1 MQHRAGFGQWLRAL
15 RDTRG
20 LTQEELAEASG
31 SSVRTIREMERGRV
45 RTPQRRTVALLADA
59 LGLAGADRDRFVGLA
74 RAGHRPQPD
83 PGIVAAAPVVPSE
96 LPAAVPNLV
105 GREAE
110 LTVLARLTTGVTDG
124 SATTASVVVLHGPPG
139 TGKSSLAVAAGHR
152 FGTAFTDGQ
161 LFLDLH
167 GTAPTDTGRA
177 DGGRAVGARAD
188 TGRTDGAR
196 VDTGRVDTGRTGGAF
211 AGIVDPAEAL
221 AGLLRSL
228 GVPEEAIPG
237 PPEQRGRLFRTL
249 TRDRRL
255 LIVVD
260 DAADEAQVRP
270 LLPAGRHCLT
280 LVTSRRPLTG
290 LTGAVRVPV
299 GLLVPDAAW
308 RLLASITGE
317 DRLAADPTGTAELVE
332 LCGRLPL
339 AIRVAGNRLA
349 SRPGWPVA
357 QLVAQLADPRRRL
370 TALTAG
376 DLDVRATFDVSYRR
390 LGATIAGVFRRASL
404 VPGAEFDAGLLAA
417 VTHVDV
423 ESAAAAAE
431 ELVDAGLLLPRGD
444 RYAFHGLTRIYAR
457 ERLAL
462 EE

>member
-83 PGIVAAAPVVPSE
+83 PGVVAAAPVLPSE

-152 FGTAFTDGQ
+152 LGTAFTDGQ

-167 GTAPTDTGRA
+167 GTALTDTVRA
-177 DGGRAVGARAD
+177 DGARV
-188 TGRTDGAR
+188 DGAR
-196 VDTGRVDTGRTGGAF
+196 VDTRRVDTGRTGGAF

-237 PPEQRGRLFRTL
+237 QPEQRGRLFRTL

-299 GLLVPDAAW
+299 GLLAPDAAW

-349 SRPGWPVA
+349 SRPGWPVG

-444 RYAFHGLTRIYAR
+444 RYTFHGLTRIYAR

>member
-1 MQHRAGFGQWLRAL
+1 MQQRTGFGQWLRAL

-20 LTQEELAEASG
+20 MTQEELAEVSG

-59 LGLAGADRDRFVGLA
+59 LGLAGPDRDRFVGLA
-74 RAGHRPQPD
+74 RAGHRPHSGPV
-83 PGIVAAAPVVPSE
+83 VAAPPVVPSE

-110 LTVLARLTTGVTDG
+110 LAVLTRLTTGVTDG

-139 TGKSSLAVAAGHR
+139 TGKSSLAVTAGHR
-152 FGTAFTDGQ
+152 LGTTFADGQ
-161 LFLDLH
+161 LFLDLR
-167 GTAPTDTGRA
+167 GTAPA
-177 DGGRAVGARAD
+177 DA
-188 TGRTDGAR
+188 
-196 VDTGRVDTGRTGGAF
+196 
-211 AGIVDPAEAL
+211 VDPTEAL
-221 AGLLRSL
+221 ASLLRSL
-228 GVPEEAIPG
+228 GLPEEAIPG
-237 PPEQRGRLFRTL
+237 SPEQRGRLFRTL

-255 LIVVD
+255 LIVAD
-260 DAADEAQVRP
+260 GADDEAQIRP

-280 LVTSRRPLTG
+280 LVTSRQPLTG
-290 LTGAVRVPV
+290 LTGAVRVSV
-299 GLLVPDAAW
+299 GLLAPDAAR
-308 RLLASITGE
+308 RLLASIAGE

-349 SRPGWPVA
+349 SRPGWPVT

-370 TALTAG
+370 TALTTG
-376 DLDVRATFDVSYRR
+376 DLDVRAAFDVSYRR
-390 LGATIAGVFRRASL
+390 LGATVAGVFRWASL

-417 VTHVDV
+417 VTGVDV

-431 ELVDAGLLLPRGD
+431 ELVDAGLLLPQGD

-457 ERLAL
+457 ERLAV
-462 EE
+462 EGEGRAPC

>member
-1 MQHRAGFGQWLRAL
+1 PRRSWPRRPGPASAPSGRWNAAGSAHPSGVR
-15 RDTRG
+15 
-20 LTQEELAEASG
+20 SG
-31 SSVRTIREMERGRV
+31 SSPTRSAWPARTA
-45 RTPQRRTVALLADA
+45 TASSAWPAPAT
-59 LGLAGADRDRFVGLA
+59 A
-74 RAGHRPQPD
+74 RPRPWP
-83 PGIVAAAPVVPSE
+83 PPRVVPSE
-96 LPAAVPNLV
+96 LPAAVPNLI

-110 LTVLARLTTGVTDG
+110 LAVLARLTTGVTDG

-139 TGKSSLAVAAGHR
+139 TGKSSLTVAAGHR
-152 FGTAFTDGQ
+152 LGTGFADGQ

-167 GTAPTDTGRA
+167 GTAP
-177 DGGRAVGARAD
+177 
-188 TGRTDGAR
+188 
-196 VDTGRVDTGRTGGAF
+196 
-211 AGIVDPAEAL
+211 AGPVDPAEAL

-228 GVPEEAIPG
+228 GLPEDAIPG

-249 TRDRRL
+249 TRNRRL
-255 LIVVD
+255 LIVAD

-299 GLLVPDAAW
+299 GLLAPEAAR
-308 RLLASITGE
+308 RLLASIVGE
-317 DRLAADPTGTAELVE
+317 DRLAADPAATAELVE

-357 QLVAQLADPRRRL
+357 QLAAQLADPHRRL

-376 DLDVRATFDVSYRR
+376 DLDVRAAFDVSYRR
-390 LGATIAGVFRRASL
+390 LGPAAAGVFRRASL
-404 VPGAEFDAGLLAA
+404 VPGAEFDAALLAA
-417 VTHVDV
+417 VTGIDV
-423 ESAAAAAE
+423 ERAAAAAE
-431 ELVDAGLLLPRGD
+431 ELVDAGLLLPRDDG
-444 RYAFHGLTRIYAR
+444 YEFHGLARIYAR
-457 ERLAL
+457 ERLS

>member
-1 MQHRAGFGQWLRAL
+1 MRVGIEHRAGFGQWLRAL

-59 LGLAGADRDRFVGLA
+59 LGLAGTDRDRFVGLA

-83 PGIVAAAPVVPSE
+83 PGIVAATPVVPSE

-110 LTVLARLTTGVTDG
+110 LAVLARLTAGVTDG

-152 FGTAFTDGQ
+152 LGTAFTDGQ

-167 GTAPTDTGRA
+167 GTAPADTGRA
-177 DGGRAVGARAD
+177 DSARAD
-188 TGRTDGAR
+188 S
-196 VDTGRVDTGRTGGAF
+196 AF

-255 LIVVD
+255 LIVAD
-260 DAADEAQVRP
+260 DVADEAQVRP

-299 GLLVPDAAW
+299 GLLAPDAAW
-308 RLLASITGE
+308 QLLASITGE
-317 DRLAADPTGTAELVE
+317 DRLATDPTGTAELVE

-390 LGATIAGVFRRASL
+390 LGAMIAGVFRRASL

-417 VTHVDV
+417 VTRVDV
-423 ESAAAAAE
+423 DSAAAAAE

>member
-15 RDTRG
+15 RGTRG

-59 LGLAGADRDRFVGLA
+59 LGLAGVDRDRFVGLA
-74 RAGHRPQPD
+74 RAGHRPQPG
-83 PGIVAAAPVVPSE
+83 PGGVAASPVVPSE
-96 LPAAVPNLV
+96 LPAAVPSLV
-105 GREAE
+105 GRQAE
-110 LTVLARLTTGVTDG
+110 LAVLAQLTSGVTDG

-139 TGKSSLAVAAGHR
+139 TGKSTLAVAAGHR
-152 FGTAFTDGQ
+152 LGAAFTDGQ

-167 GTAPTDTGRA
+167 GTAPTHTGPASEAFA
-177 DGGRAVGARAD
+177 DGAF
-188 TGRTDGAR
+188 TDGTSA
-196 VDTGRVDTGRTGGAF
+196 GGASAGGAFTGGAP
-211 AGIVDPAEAL
+211 AGSVDPAEAL

-255 LIVVD
+255 LIVAD

-270 LLPAGRHCLT
+270 LLPAARHCLT

-290 LTGAVRVPV
+290 LTGAVRVTV
-299 GLLVPDAAW
+299 GLLAPDAAW

-357 QLVAQLADPRRRL
+357 QLAAQLADPRRRL

-376 DLDVRATFDVSYRR
+376 DLDVRAAFDVSYRR
-390 LGATIAGVFRRASL
+390 LGATVAGVFRRASL
-404 VPGAEFDAGLLAA
+404 VPGTEFDAGLLAA
-417 VTHVDV
+417 VTRVDV

-431 ELVDAGLLLPRGD
+431 DLVDAGLLLPRGD

>member
-59 LGLAGADRDRFVGLA
+59 LGLAGPDRDRFVGLA

-83 PGIVAAAPVVPSE
+83 PGVVASAPVLPSE

-152 FGTAFTDGQ
+152 LGTAFTDGQ

-177 DGGRAVGARAD
+177 DSAQVETGRAD
-188 TGRTDGAR
+188 TGRA
-196 VDTGRVDTGRTGGAF
+196 GGAF
-211 AGIVDPAEAL
+211 AGIVEPAEAL

-299 GLLVPDAAW
+299 GLLAPDAAW

-349 SRPGWPVA
+349 SRPGWPVG

>member
-167 GTAPTDTGRA
+167 GTAPT
-177 DGGRAVGARAD
+177 
-188 TGRTDGAR
+188 
-196 VDTGRVDTGRTGGAF
+196 DTGRTGGAF

-390 LGATIAGVFRRASL
+390 LGATTAGVFRRASL

>member
-1 MQHRAGFGQWLRAL
+1 MRVGIEHRAGFGQWLRAL

-59 LGLAGADRDRFVGLA
+59 LGLAGTDRDRFVGLA

-83 PGIVAAAPVVPSE
+83 PGIVAATPVVPSE

-110 LTVLARLTTGVTDG
+110 LAVLARLTAGVTDG

-152 FGTAFTDGQ
+152 LGTAFTDGQ

-167 GTAPTDTGRA
+167 GTAPADTGRA
-177 DGGRAVGARAD
+177 DSARAD
-188 TGRTDGAR
+188 S
-196 VDTGRVDTGRTGGAF
+196 AF

-255 LIVVD
+255 LIVAD
-260 DAADEAQVRP
+260 DVADEAQVRP

-299 GLLVPDAAW
+299 GLLAPDAAW

-317 DRLAADPTGTAELVE
+317 DRLATDPTGTAELVE

-390 LGATIAGVFRRASL
+390 LGAMIAGVFRRASL

-417 VTHVDV
+417 VTRVDV
-423 ESAAAAAE
+423 DSAAAAAE

>member
-1 MQHRAGFGQWLRAL
+1 MRVGLQHRAGFGQWLRAL

-74 RAGHRPQPD
+74 RAGHRPQPG

-96 LPAAVPNLV
+96 LPADVPSLL
-105 GREAE
+105 GRKAE
-110 LTVLARLTTGVTDG
+110 LAVLARLTTGVTDG

-152 FGTAFTDGQ
+152 LGTAFTDGQ

-167 GTAPTDTGRA
+167 GTAPS
-177 DGGRAVGARAD
+177 
-188 TGRTDGAR
+188 
-196 VDTGRVDTGRTGGAF
+196 DTGRVDNGPAHTAPAGSGPT
-211 AGIVDPAEAL
+211 GIVDPAEAL

-237 PPEQRGRLFRTL
+237 APEQRGRLFRTL

-255 LIVVD
+255 LIVAD
-260 DAADEAQVRP
+260 NAADEAQVRP

-290 LTGAVRVPV
+290 LTGAVRVTV
-299 GLLVPDAAW
+299 GLLAPDAAW

-317 DRLAADPTGTAELVE
+317 DRLAADLTGTAELVE

-417 VTHVDV
+417 VTRVDV

>member
-83 PGIVAAAPVVPSE
+83 PGIVAASPVVPSE

-152 FGTAFTDGQ
+152 LGTAFTDGQ

-167 GTAPTDTGRA
+167 GTALTDTGRA
-177 DGGRAVGARAD
+177 DGGRAVGAW
-188 TGRTDGAR
+188 

-237 PPEQRGRLFRTL
+237 PSEQRGRLFRTL

-299 GLLVPDAAW
+299 GLLAPDAAW

-417 VTHVDV
+417 VTRVDV